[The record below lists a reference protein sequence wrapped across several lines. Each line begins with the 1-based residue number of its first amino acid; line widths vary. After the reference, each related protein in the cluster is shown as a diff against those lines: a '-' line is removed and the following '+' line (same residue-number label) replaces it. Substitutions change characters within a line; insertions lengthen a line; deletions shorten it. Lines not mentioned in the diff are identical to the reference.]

1 MRFYL
6 IKDTRGNMDKNIC
19 IKTVTDKDEKR
30 VVARQILE
38 ALPEWFGIPE
48 STENYISESAEQDM
62 YVAFDD
68 EKQVGFICLKE
79 TGKDTVEL
87 AVMGI
92 LKEYH
97 RKGIGRQLFEN
108 AKKAAKDNGY
118 SFIQVKTVQ
127 MGRYKEYDDT
137 NKFYLS
143 LGFKELEVFP
153 TLWDEWNP
161 CQVYVMGI

>member
-1 MRFYL
+1 MIRIL
-6 IKDTRGNMDKNIC
+6 INPE
-19 IKTVTDKDEKR
+19 EKKAI
-30 VVARQILE
+30 ARQILE

-48 STENYISESAEQDM
+48 STENYIFESANQDM
-62 YVAFDD
+62 FVAYEDY
-68 EKQVGFICLKE
+68 KPVGFICLKE

-97 RKGIGRQLFEN
+97 RKGIGRRLFDCARMT
-108 AKKAAKDNGY
+108 AKEKGY

-137 NKFYLS
+137 NRFYLS

-161 CQVYVMGI
+161 CQVYVMAI